1 VFEDDTGGS
10 IWTAHPQGLAQ
21 RSVADLSASWE
32 EPTVAHGHH
41 SSVES
46 GKENQGLLV
55 DTTNTSVSS
64 DTDGRLLG
72 SDTHESTLRT
82 SEVTALEP
90 TLSKADSGATMLSST
105 ALSALAADPIFETR
119 IATAAD
125 DIEEKSS
132 GTISSNINDLDMG
145 YDGTTRQTVGLRF
158 TGIDVPRGAVITN
171 AYIQFTSDEVGT
183 GAASF
188 LIRGEDADD
197 SAAFTAIK
205 FDVSSRPTTDASVA
219 WTPASWTVRGEA
231 GIAERTP
238 DLKAIVQEIIDRGGW
253 AALND
258 MAFTLIGTGTRV
270 AKSYEGSAAGAALL
284 HIEYTVPV
292 AGSPVTFNTPAD
304 GDPATNQIAE
314 LATAGT
320 KIGVTASASDPD
332 AGDTVSYSLND
343 SRFAIDANG
352 VITRSGTGTLDFET
366 QASITLTVTATSS
379 DQSTATQTFTIG
391 VLNSQEP
398 VAFNMPADTDTAT
411 NQIAERAAAGTV
423 VGITA
428 AASDPDAGDTVSY
441 SLNDSRFA
449 IDANGIITRSGTGT
463 LDFETQASITLTVT
477 ATSSDQSTAT
487 QTFTIGVL
495 NSQEPVAFNTP
506 ADADTAT
513 NQIAELAA
521 AGTVVG
527 ITASASDPDAGD
539 TISYSLNDSRFAIDA
554 NGVIT
559 RSGTGTLDFETQ
571 SSITLTVTATSS
583 DQSTATQTFTLGVL
597 NSQEPVAFNTPAD
610 ADTATNQIA
619 ELAAAGAVVGITASA
634 SDPDAGDTVSY
645 SLNDSRFTID
655 SNGVITRSGTGTLDF
670 ETQASITLTVTAT
683 SSDQSTAIQTFT
695 IGVLNSQE
703 PVAFNTPAD
712 ADTATNQ
719 IAQNAVAGTKVGIT
733 ASAGDPDVG
742 DTVSYSL
749 NDSRFAI
756 DANGIITRSGTGTLN
771 AQSQPSISLTVT
783 ATSSDGGTASETF
796 NLNVTSGPPISATLV
811 HTVLTSQWS
820 PASPDPSGITY
831 ISHLG
836 TLFVSDG
843 EVDEMSIFQGKNLFE
858 TSLNGT
864 LVRSLT
870 TISFSDEPSGVA
882 YNPTNHHL
890 YFTDDTGTKSVYE
903 LNPGT
908 DGLYNTSDDIVTSF
922 KTSAFGSTD
931 PEGLSYDTN
940 RGVLYLA
947 NGVTN
952 TIYTINPG
960 ANGKFD
966 GVPSVG
972 GDDVVTSFAMGTVSN
987 GDPCVEYDPVHDLL
1001 YIVKSRTE
1009 VTMTTPT
1016 GEFLGTLDISAAHA
1030 RKVAGLALA
1039 PSSDDPNQ
1047 MSLYIV
1053 DRGVDND
1060 VNPSENDGKMY
1071 EFRLDHWLLS

>member
-1 VFEDDTGGS
+1 M
-10 IWTAHPQGLAQ
+10 
-21 RSVADLSASWE
+21 ADLSASWE
-32 EPTVAHGHH
+32 EPAVATHGHR
-41 SSVES
+41 SSVDASTEY
-46 GKENQGLLV
+46 QGLLV
-55 DTTNTSVSS
+55 DTTDTSVSS
-64 DTDGRLLG
+64 DTNGRSPG

-90 TLSKADSGATMLSST
+90 APSKVAPGVATLN
-105 ALSALAADPIFETR
+105 SAAVNTLAADPIFETR

-132 GTISSNINDLDMG
+132 GTISANINDLDMG

-171 AYIQFTSDEVGT
+171 AYIQFTSDEVGA

-320 KIGVTASASDPD
+320 RIGVTASASDPD

-343 SRFAIDANG
+343 SRFAIDSNG
-352 VITRSGTGTLDFET
+352 IITRSGTGTLDFET

-379 DQSTATQTFTIG
+379 DQSTAIQTFTIG

-398 VAFNMPADTDTAT
+398 VAFNTPADTDAAT
-411 NQIAERAAAGTV
+411 NQIAELAAAGTV

-428 AASDPDAGDTVSY
+428 SASDPDAGDTISY
-441 SLNDSRFA
+441 SLNDQRFA
-449 IDANGIITRSGTGT
+449 IDSNGVITRSGTGT

-513 NQIAELAA
+513 NQIAQNAV
-521 AGTVVG
+521 AGTK
-527 ITASASDPDAGD
+527 
-539 TISYSLNDSRFAIDA
+539 
-554 NGVIT
+554 
-559 RSGTGTLDFETQ
+559 
-571 SSITLTVTATSS
+571 
-583 DQSTATQTFTLGVL
+583 
-597 NSQEPVAFNTPAD
+597 
-610 ADTATNQIA
+610 
-619 ELAAAGAVVGITASA
+619 VGITASA

-645 SLNDSRFTID
+645 SLNDSRF
-655 SNGVITRSGTGTLDF
+655 
-670 ETQASITLTVTAT
+670 
-683 SSDQSTAIQTFT
+683 
-695 IGVLNSQE
+695 
-703 PVAFNTPAD
+703 
-712 ADTATNQ
+712 
-719 IAQNAVAGTKVGIT
+719 
-733 ASAGDPDVG
+733 
-742 DTVSYSL
+742 
-749 NDSRFAI
+749 AI
-756 DANGIITRSGTGTLN
+756 DANGVITRSGTGTLN

-796 NLNVTSGPPISATLV
+796 NLNVTSGTNGPPISATLV

-903 LNPGT
+903 LNPGM

-947 NGVTN
+947 NGVNN
-952 TIYTINPG
+952 TVYTINPG
-960 ANGKFD
+960 VNGKFD

-972 GDDVVTSFAMGTVSN
+972 GDDVVTSFAMGATSN

-1060 VNPSENDGKMY
+1060 VNPNENDGKMY

>member
-1 VFEDDTGGS
+1 MSKLSRVPSGLDIPKLLTIEFGLSFGGHGGYVFEDDAGES
-10 IWTAHPQGLAQ
+10 IWTLHPQGLAQ
-21 RSVADLSASWE
+21 RPVADLSESWE
-32 EPTVAHGHH
+32 EPTVATHRHR
-41 SSVES
+41 SSVDASIEY
-46 GKENQGLLV
+46 QGLLLDPA
-55 DTTNTSVSS
+55 DTAVASS
-64 DTDGRLLG
+64 TDERSLG
-72 SDTHESTLRT
+72 NDTHESTLL
-82 SEVTALEP
+82 SFNATAPEP
-90 TLSKADSGATMLSST
+90 ASSKIDPGVATLSSAAVST
-105 ALSALAADPIFETR
+105 LAADPIFETR
-119 IATAAD
+119 LAAATD

-132 GTISSNINDLDMG
+132 GTISTNINDLDMG
-145 YDGTTRQTVGLRF
+145 YDGTTRQTIGLRF

-188 LIRGEDADD
+188 VIRGEDADD
-197 SAAFTAIK
+197 STAFTAIK
-205 FDVSSRPTTDASVA
+205 FNVSSRPTTDASVD

-238 DLKAIVQEIIDRGGW
+238 DLKALVQEIIDRGGW

-258 MAFTLIGTGTRV
+258 MAFVVTGTGTRV
-270 AKSYEGSAAGAALL
+270 AKSYEGGAAGAALL
-284 HIEYTVPV
+284 HIEYTVPA
-292 AGSPVTFNTPAD
+292 AGSPIVFNTPAD
-304 GDPATNQIAE
+304 IDTATNQIVE

-320 KIGVTASASDPD
+320 VVGITASASDPD
-332 AGDTVSYSLND
+332 AGDTVSYSLDD
-343 SRFAIDANG
+343 SRFAIDANGVITRSGTGTLDFETQASITLTVTATSSDQSAATQTFTIGVLNSQEPVAFNTPADTDTATNQIAEGAAAGTAVGITASASDPDAGDTVSYSLDDSRFTIDANG

-379 DQSTATQTFTIG
+379 DQSTATQTFT
-391 VLNSQEP
+391 L
-398 VAFNMPADTDTAT
+398 
-411 NQIAERAAAGTV
+411 
-423 VGITA
+423 
-428 AASDPDAGDTVSY
+428 
-441 SLNDSRFA
+441 
-449 IDANGIITRSGTGT
+449 
-463 LDFETQASITLTVT
+463 
-477 ATSSDQSTAT
+477 
-487 QTFTIGVL
+487 GVL

-506 ADADTAT
+506 ADADTTT
-513 NQIAELAA
+513 NQIAQNAV
-521 AGTVVG
+521 AGTKVG

-539 TISYSLNDSRFAIDA
+539 TVTYSLNDSRFAIDA

-559 RSGTGTLDFETQ
+559 RSGTGTL
-571 SSITLTVTATSS
+571 
-583 DQSTATQTFTLGVL
+583 
-597 NSQEPVAFNTPAD
+597 
-610 ADTATNQIA
+610 
-619 ELAAAGAVVGITASA
+619 
-634 SDPDAGDTVSY
+634 
-645 SLNDSRFTID
+645 
-655 SNGVITRSGTGTLDF
+655 
-670 ETQASITLTVTAT
+670 
-683 SSDQSTAIQTFT
+683 
-695 IGVLNSQE
+695 
-703 PVAFNTPAD
+703 
-712 ADTATNQ
+712 
-719 IAQNAVAGTKVGIT
+719 
-733 ASAGDPDVG
+733 
-742 DTVSYSL
+742 
-749 NDSRFAI
+749 
-756 DANGIITRSGTGTLN
+756 N
-771 AQSQPSISLTVT
+771 AQSQPSINLIVT

-796 NLNVTSGPPISATLV
+796 NLNVTSGANGPPTSATLV

-843 EVDEMSIFQGKNLFE
+843 EVDEMSIFEGKNLFE

-947 NGVTN
+947 NGVNN

-1053 DRGVDND
+1053 DRGVDNHS
-1060 VNPSENDGKMY
+1060 NPNENDGKMY